1 MERKTDLR
9 VLKTRNA
16 IKSVFKKMILER
28 EAADIS
34 IKELTERAMIHRK
47 TFYLHYTC
55 SGALYEDLL
64 SELAEDYF
72 AAIDQVPADAPFT
85 EVNRAFFEFMAAQEP
100 YMEKLV
106 CDPSYREFADKFFM
120 VMLQHNRGKHNPYAA
135 FSPAEQNIIYTFL
148 GTSSVN
154 IYRRWV
160 QDKKSLPLSDLID
173 LTGKLFYGGI
183 SSVL

>member
-55 SGALYEDLL
+55 IGALYEDLL

-106 CDPSYREFADKFFM
+106 CDPSYREFADKF
-120 VMLQHNRGKHNPYAA
+120 LWSCCSITEG
-135 FSPAEQNIIYTFL
+135 SIIPMPPFL
-148 GTSSVN
+148 RQSKTSSTPFSEL
-154 IYRRWV
+154 RR
-160 QDKKSLPLSDLID
+160 
-173 LTGKLFYGGI
+173 
-183 SSVL
+183 

>member
-34 IKELTERAMIHRK
+34 IKELTERAMIRRK

-55 SGALYEDLL
+55 IGALYEDLL

-120 VMLQHNRGKHNPYAA
+120 VMLQHNRGKHNPM
-135 FSPAEQNIIYTFL
+135 PPFL
-148 GTSSVN
+148 RQSKTSSTPFSEL
-154 IYRRWV
+154 RR
-160 QDKKSLPLSDLID
+160 
-173 LTGKLFYGGI
+173 
-183 SSVL
+183 